1 MFRITTLLVLLA
13 SISIFAQ
20 STKGDKMNN
29 ILEYKVKD
37 INGKEV
43 TLSSYKGKV
52 LIIVNVASK
61 CGYTKQ
67 YKGLQELYTKYKNE
81 GFEILGFPCNDFGNQ
96 EPGSNKEIKEF
107 CEMNFG
113 VTFPMFDKV
122 KVLGENKAPLY
133 AKLTD
138 NSVTGK
144 EEIKWN
150 FEKFL
155 IDKNGN
161 IVKKYKSGIEPL
173 SKELVGDLEK
183 ELKN

>member
-1 MFRITTLLVLLA
+1 MLKLIAV
-13 SISIFAQ
+13 FAFLSFLTINAQ
-20 STKGDKMNN
+20 NTKGDKMNN

-37 INGKEV
+37 IKGKEV
-43 TLSSYKGKV
+43 NLNSYKGKV
-52 LIIVNVASK
+52 LLIVNVASK

-67 YKGLQELYTKYKNE
+67 YKGLQELYSKYKGD

-96 EPGSNKEIKEF
+96 EPGTNEQISEF

-113 VTFPMFDKV
+113 VTFPLFDKV
-122 KVLGENKAPLY
+122 KVLGENKATLY

-138 NSVTGK
+138 NDVTGK

-173 SKELVGDLEK
+173 SKELVEDLEK
-183 ELKN
+183 ELKK

>member
-1 MFRITTLLVLLA
+1 MFKLTSIIILLSVISTL
-13 SISIFAQ
+13 AQ
-20 STKGDKMNN
+20 SNKEEKMNN
-29 ILEYKVKD
+29 IYKYSVKD
-37 INGKEV
+37 IKGNIISLKEFN
-43 TLSSYKGKV
+43 GKV
-52 LIIVNVASK
+52 LLIVNVASK

-67 YKGLQELYTKYKNE
+67 YKGLQELYSKYKND
-81 GFEILGFPCNDFGNQ
+81 GFEVLGFPCNDFGNQ
-96 EPGSNKEIKEF
+96 EPGTNEQIAEF

-122 KVLGENKAPLY
+122 KVLGENKNDLY

-161 IVKKYKSGIEPL
+161 IVKKYKSGVEPL
-173 SKELVGDLEK
+173 SKELVEDLEK
-183 ELKN
+183 LLKN

>member
-1 MFRITTLLVLLA
+1 MFRIISFFLIFGVLTNY
-13 SISIFAQ
+13 AQ
-20 STKGDKMNN
+20 NKEGKNMNN
-29 ILEYKVKD
+29 ILSYKVKD

-43 TLSSYKGKV
+43 SLSDYKGKV
-52 LIIVNVASK
+52 LLIVNVASK

-67 YKGLQELYTKYKNE
+67 YKGLQELYTKYKDK
-81 GFEILGFPCNDFGNQ
+81 GFEVLGFPCNDFGNQ
-96 EPGSNKEIKEF
+96 EPGSNKEIQEF

-113 VTFPMFDKV
+113 VTFPMFDKI

-144 EEIKWN
+144 EDIKWN

-161 IVKKYKSGIEPL
+161 IVKRYKSGVEPL
-173 SKELVGDLEK
+173 SKELVEDLEK